1 MTEPSVSPA
10 GSPAGPLILVAD
22 DDEAV
27 RDLVCDMLSDAG
39 FRTVTASDGEEVTA
53 QAVQHH
59 PALIILDV
67 MMPHMDGYTTLTR
80 LRGRAETRT
89 IPVIV
94 LTGQAEP
101 VYRTLSA
108 GVGAAAHLTKPFSA
122 RQLTET
128 VRKALGAP
136 A

>member
-1 MTEPSVSPA
+1 MTDSAP
-10 GSPAGPLILVAD
+10 GSGGADLILVAD
-22 DDEAV
+22 DEAEV
-27 RDLVCDMLSDAG
+27 RDLVCEVLADAG
-39 FRTVTASDGEEVTA
+39 LRTVTAADGH
-53 QAVQHH
+53 QAVEQALAHR

-67 MMPHMDGYTTLTR
+67 MMPRMDGYSTLTR
-80 LRGRAETRT
+80 LRGQPMTKD

-108 GVGAAAHLTKPFSA
+108 GVGAVAHLTKPFSA
-122 RQLTET
+122 DQLTDT
-128 VRKALGAP
+128 VRRALGGRP